1 VRLCFSIVELRQLE
15 HFVVV
20 AEQRH
25 FTRAA
30 ELLSISQSGLSASI
44 RALERELQTPLFVR
58 STRRVELTE
67 AGRALLVE
75 GRRTLASAAAARE
88 AVAAV
93 QGLLRGTLT
102 VGAEQYVGSVDLPG
116 LLARFRAAH
125 PGVEVVLRQ
134 QGSACLLDDLAS
146 GQLDVAFVATAP
158 CEMEGVELRPVATE
172 SMVVMCHPGHPLA
185 GRARVPLDE
194 LAGET
199 FVDFHRAW
207 GARTISERAFAA
219 AGVERKVALEVNDVD
234 TLRALVSHGL
244 GIALTPAP
252 LACRLPAV
260 AVEPGGIEDWQ
271 VSIATPAG
279 EAISLAA
286 QALVGQLPRRHR
298 RHEHRVVDGLVDGP
312 AAPRVVPLVH
322 ASAR

>member
-1 VRLCFSIVELRQLE
+1 VELRQLE

-44 RALERELQTPLFVR
+44 RALERTLQTPLFTR
-58 STRRVELTE
+58 STRHVQLTE

-102 VGAEQYVGSVDLPG
+102 VGTEQYVGDIDLPA

-125 PGVEVVLRQ
+125 PGVAVVLRQ
-134 QGSACLLDDLAS
+134 QGSGCLLDDLAT
-146 GQLDVAFVATAP
+146 GQLDIAFVATAP
-158 CEMEGVELRPVATE
+158 CTVEGVELRPVATE
-172 SMVVMCHPGHPLA
+172 SMVMMCHPGHHLA
-185 GRARVPLDE
+185 GRECVGLRE
-194 LAGET
+194 LADET
-199 FVDFHRAW
+199 FVDLQRAW
-207 GARTISERAFAA
+207 GARAVNDQAFAV

-234 TLRALVSHGL
+234 TLRELVSHGL

-252 LACRLPAV
+252 LARRLPAV
-260 AVEPGGIEDWQ
+260 ALPYGDIEDWQ

-279 EAISLAA
+279 DGASLAA
-286 QALVGQLPRRHR
+286 RALIDLLPRRHA

-312 AAPRVVPLVH
+312 I
-322 ASAR
+322 ASASPA